1 MDTPDVW
8 GIDGDIV
15 AYRVAYVAQKDGKP
29 WRRLALARR
38 LPFNPSSTR

>member
-15 AYRVAYVAQKDGKP
+15 AYRVAYVAQKDGET
-29 WRRLALARR
+29 LEEACV
-38 LPFNPSSTR
+38 